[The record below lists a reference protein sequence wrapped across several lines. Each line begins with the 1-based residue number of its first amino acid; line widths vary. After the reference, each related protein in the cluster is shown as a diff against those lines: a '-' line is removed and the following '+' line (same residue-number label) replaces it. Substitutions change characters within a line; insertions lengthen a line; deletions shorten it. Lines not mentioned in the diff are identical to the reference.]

1 MVTLTL
7 TAIIV
12 AAGTGSRLNSP
23 VPKGFVL
30 LGGKPL
36 YLHSLEILLAHNAVL
51 DAVLVVPK
59 GFEPQARAM
68 VAGFA
73 SCKKVTVAAGGKE
86 RWQSVEN
93 GVRAVDS
100 EWVLVHDA
108 ARPFVTGAVV
118 DAVLDKKDKFDC
130 IITVT
135 PVVDTIREASGG
147 LAGKTIDR
155 SKLVRVGTPQL
166 FRRKT
171 LLKAFAAAPGLPSPP
186 TDEAALM
193 QRAGVP
199 VALAWGDPANF
210 KITTPTD
217 LATAEALLACRH

>member
-1 MVTLTL
+1 MSLS
-7 TAIIV
+7 AIIV

-23 VPKGFVL
+23 VPKGFIL

-36 YLHSLEILLAHNAVL
+36 FLHSLEIFLAHDAVL
-51 DAVLVVPK
+51 DAVLVVPN
-59 GFEPQARAM
+59 GFEPQAMAM
-68 VAGFA
+68 VSGFA
-73 SCKKVTVAAGGKE
+73 SGKKVAVVSGGKE

-93 GVRAVDS
+93 GVKAVDN

-108 ARPFVTGAVV
+108 ARPFVTRAVI
-118 DAVLDKKDKFDC
+118 DAVLDNKNKFDC
-130 IITVT
+130 VITVT
-135 PVVDTIREASGG
+135 PEVDTVREANGV
-147 LAGKTIDR
+147 LAGETIDR

-166 FRRKT
+166 FRRKV
-171 LLKAFAAAPGLPSPP
+171 LLEAFTAAPGLPSPP
-186 TDEAALM
+186 TDDAALM

-217 LATAEALLACRH
+217 LAIAEALLASRH